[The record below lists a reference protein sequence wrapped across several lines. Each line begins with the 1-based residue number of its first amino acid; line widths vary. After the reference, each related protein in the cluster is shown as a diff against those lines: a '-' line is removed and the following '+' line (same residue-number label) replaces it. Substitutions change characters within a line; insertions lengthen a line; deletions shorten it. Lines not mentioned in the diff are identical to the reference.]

1 MKYYSKGHEKE
12 CKALKDK
19 CNFCGEMKNVI
30 NFPKKPISTR
40 YEVRKQHIAGA
51 VTEPDFWDE
60 AGDTMYKTNAH
71 MLSTSRGQEKHIIQF
86 NITFE

>member
-1 MKYYSKGHEKE
+1 
-12 CKALKDK
+12 
-19 CNFCGEMKNVI
+19 MKNVI

-40 YEVRKQHIAGA
+40 CEVRKQHIAGA
-51 VTEPDFWDE
+51 VAEPDFWDE

>member
-1 MKYYSKGHEKE
+1 MRKN
-12 CKALKDK
+12 ARLLRINVIFVDRLAR
-19 CNFCGEMKNVI
+19 MKNVI

-40 YEVRKQHIAGA
+40 CEVRKQHIAGA
-51 VTEPDFWDE
+51 VAEPDFWDE